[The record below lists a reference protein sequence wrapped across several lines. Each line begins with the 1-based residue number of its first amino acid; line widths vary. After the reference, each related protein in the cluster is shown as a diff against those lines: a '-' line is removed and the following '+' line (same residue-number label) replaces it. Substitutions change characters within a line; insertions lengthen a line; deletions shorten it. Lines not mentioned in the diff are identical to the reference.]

1 VLEVNPAKEIVWSV
15 DRDELKDLD
24 GNPIRLAWVT
34 SLQVLP
40 NGNVII
46 GNTHAGPDQPQLIE
60 VTRDKKVVW
69 TFRDFTS
76 LGNDVCAP
84 WCTDLPEA
92 TLR

>member
-40 NGNVII
+40 NSNVII

-69 TFRDFTS
+69 TFRDFTQ

-84 WCTDLPEA
+84 WCTDLPAA